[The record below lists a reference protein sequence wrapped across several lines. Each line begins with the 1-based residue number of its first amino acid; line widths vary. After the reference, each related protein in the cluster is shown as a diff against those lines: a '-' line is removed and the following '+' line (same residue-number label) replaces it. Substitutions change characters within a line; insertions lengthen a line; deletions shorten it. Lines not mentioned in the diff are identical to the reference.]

1 MAQKFH
7 ESLEVLLARV
17 ARLTARVQQVVD
29 DAAEAV
35 FNADVALARSVI
47 EADRHI
53 DDEEVKVEAVAINLL
68 ALYSPAASDLRLV
81 TTIIKANNDFERI
94 ADSAVNAAQRV
105 LPLANDYQADPSSN
119 GRADP
124 PYQPPKDLRL
134 MVNGVVEMLRTTI
147 RAFNLND
154 EALAKQVVRSD
165 DVNDAL
171 YHQVLQE
178 VLSDLAA
185 DGTHAT
191 RDLAFV
197 MIAKNFERIGDHC
210 TNIAEDVVYA
220 RTGRIIRHAHAV

>member
-1 MAQKFH
+1 MAQALQ
-7 ESLEVLLARV
+7 ESLDSLRARV
-17 ARLTARVQQVVD
+17 ARLTAKVQSIVD

-35 FNADVALARSVI
+35 LSADVGLARAVI

-105 LPLANDYQADPSSN
+105 LPLANDFDARTDAN
-119 GRADP
+119 GFHP
-124 PYQPPKDLRL
+124 PADLRIML
-134 MVNGVVEMLRTTI
+134 NGVVDMLRTTI
-147 RAFNLND
+147 HAFNLND
-154 EALAKQVVRSD
+154 EALARQVAAGD

-171 YHQVLQE
+171 YSQVMQQ
-178 VLSDLAA
+178 VLSDLVR
-185 DGTHAT
+185 DGSHAT
-191 RDLAFV
+191 RDLAYV

-220 RTGRIIRHAHAV
+220 RTGRIIRHSHAV

>member
-1 MAQKFH
+1 MAQALQ
-7 ESLEVLLARV
+7 ESLESLRARV
-17 ARLTARVQQVVD
+17 ARLTAKVQSIVD

-35 FNADVALARSVI
+35 LNADVGLARAVI

-105 LPLANDYQADPSSN
+105 LPLANDYRESQAGGHQTP
-119 GRADP
+119 A
-124 PYQPPKDLRL
+124 DLRIML
-134 MVNGVVEMLRTTI
+134 NGVVDMLRTTI

-154 EALAKQVVRSD
+154 DALARQVVAGD

-171 YHQVLQE
+171 YSQVMQQ
-178 VLSDLAA
+178 VLSDLAR
-185 DGTHAT
+185 DGSHAT
-191 RDLAFV
+191 RDLAYV

-220 RTGRIIRHAHAV
+220 RSGRIIRHARSA

>member
-1 MAQKFH
+1 MAQALQ
-7 ESLEVLLARV
+7 ESLDSLRARV
-17 ARLTARVQQVVD
+17 ARLTAKVQSIVD

-35 FNADVALARSVI
+35 LSADVGLARAVI

-105 LPLANDYQADPSSN
+105 LPLANDFDARTDAN
-119 GRADP
+119 GFHP
-124 PYQPPKDLRL
+124 PADLRIML
-134 MVNGVVEMLRTTI
+134 NGVADMLRTTI
-147 RAFNLND
+147 HAFNLND
-154 EALAKQVVRSD
+154 EALARQVAAGD

-171 YHQVLQE
+171 YSQVMQQ
-178 VLSDLAA
+178 VLSDLAR
-185 DGTHAT
+185 DGSHAT
-191 RDLAFV
+191 RDLAYV

-220 RTGRIIRHAHAV
+220 RTGRIIRHSHAV

>member
-1 MAQKFH
+1 MAQALQ
-7 ESLEVLLARV
+7 ESLESLRARV
-17 ARLTARVQQVVD
+17 ARLTAKVQSIVD

-35 FNADVALARSVI
+35 LNADVGLARAVI

-105 LPLANDYQADPSSN
+105 LPLANDYRESQAGGHQTP
-119 GRADP
+119 A
-124 PYQPPKDLRL
+124 DLRIML
-134 MVNGVVEMLRTTI
+134 NGVVDMLRTTI

-154 EALAKQVVRSD
+154 DALARQVVAGD

-171 YHQVLQE
+171 YSQVMQQ
-178 VLSDLAA
+178 VLSDLAR
-185 DGTHAT
+185 DGSHAT
-191 RDLAFV
+191 RDLAYV

-220 RTGRIIRHAHAV
+220 RSGRIIRHTRSA